1 MASSVTLII
10 VNGQVPNNPS
20 PPASPVFV
28 LAVPPIVGWTTV
40 MSGGPVGS
48 QVMIIVSQSR
58 SSRIIVGQ

>member
-28 LAVPPIVGWTTV
+28 LAIHPMVGWTTL
-40 MSGGPVGS
+40 MSSGSVGP
-48 QVMIIVSQSR
+48 QVV
-58 SSRIIVGQ
+58 IIVGRVGL